1 MLLIANEVDAVV
13 VWFARQCLQMAVELL
28 CQGDDWKLEIVRNP
42 MFSRIKWLP
51 ASMGGTEPQL
61 CDGRGSCSVSPGRVL
76 HCKVEFR
83 CADRTVIW
91 LLQVCVFR
99 FVVASG
105 LCKVRRKGSE
115 EIHR

>member
-1 MLLIANEVDAVV
+1 MAASMLLIADVVDAVV

-83 CADRTVIW
+83 CADHTRNGFMQVRVCGPESW
-91 LLQVCVFR
+91 LMQ
-99 FVVASG
+99 
-105 LCKVRRKGSE
+105 
-115 EIHR
+115 